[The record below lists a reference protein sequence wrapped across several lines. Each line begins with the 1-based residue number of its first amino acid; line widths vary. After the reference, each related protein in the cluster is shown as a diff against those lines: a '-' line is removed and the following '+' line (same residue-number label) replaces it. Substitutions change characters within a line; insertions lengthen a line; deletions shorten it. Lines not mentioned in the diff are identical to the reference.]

1 MRTNTARK
9 QSPAQPA
16 PERLSRAQLRELER
30 DLRSERARLE
40 RSLMS
45 QGATDG
51 MLSIGNASPAAPASA
66 EAGLELLLETRAHAQ
81 YSSIVDAIRRLENGE
96 YGDCVSCRQPIPFGR
111 LSVMPEATYC
121 VACGPRG

>member
-1 MRTNTARK
+1 MNTNTARK
-9 QSPAQPA
+9 QSPEQSA
-16 PERLSRAQLRELER
+16 PVRLSRAQLRELER

-45 QGATDG
+45 QAATDG
-51 MLSIGNASPAAPASA
+51 SLSIGSVSPTAPASA
-66 EAGLELLLETRAHAQ
+66 EAGLELLLETRAHVQ
-81 YSSIVDAIRRLENGE
+81 YSSIVDAIRRIENGD

-111 LSVMPEATYC
+111 LSVMPEVTYC